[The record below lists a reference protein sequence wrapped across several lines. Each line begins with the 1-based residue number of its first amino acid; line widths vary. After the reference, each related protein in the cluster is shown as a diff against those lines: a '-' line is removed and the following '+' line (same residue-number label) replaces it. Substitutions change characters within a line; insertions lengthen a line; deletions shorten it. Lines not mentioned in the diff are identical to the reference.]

1 MAQFVEVDP
10 DISIDEEDIWFLSSI
25 ETELA
30 PAKVER
36 NINAEIFRVWD
47 VMKKIAGKYYSYWG
61 IELCKRGTYNE
72 ASS

>member
-30 PAKVER
+30 PAKVES
-36 NINAEIFRVWD
+36 NINAEIFWVLA
-47 VMKKIAGKYYSYWG
+47 VMKKIVGKYYSYWG